1 MTGTSARNYSFG
13 IFKSKRAKSLA
24 IKYSLDLYNKNAYIH
39 NDYLVSYYDVKFIV
53 DNLWIDYFF
62 HGSDIPIDV
71 SNEQLFDI
79 LNNLIISY
87 PFINSSSEA

>member
-1 MTGTSARNYSFG
+1 MTGTSARNHSFG

-62 HGSDIPIDV
+62 HGSDKPIDV

-79 LNNLIISY
+79 FNNLIISY

>member
-24 IKYSLDLYNKNAYIH
+24 IKYSLELYNVNAYIRSS
-39 NDYLVSYYDVKFIV
+39 NLVSYYDVKVIV

-62 HGSDIPIDV
+62 HGSNKPIDV

-79 LNNLIISY
+79 FNDLTISY
-87 PFINSSSEA
+87 PFIYSSSEA